1 MRTILAALLLLQ
13 ASPVLAQG
21 GYTLVV
27 RHNGSEIGRE
37 KLTLEQGR
45 RRGLSGTTLTI
56 DARYPV
62 SKPATQIAARLERS
76 PDGQLAV
83 FQLDVDK
90 PDGPISILA
99 AGAGARIVLKT
110 IAKGSDAA
118 QEVPGGPDV
127 VLLDDNVLG
136 LFAAVADL
144 ATPAGTRLTAIYPRT
159 ARRVGI
165 TATKD
170 GSRILVTGGISGT
183 LGVDA
188 SGRLISVALPGS
200 GITASVGE

>member
-1 MRTILAALLLLQ
+1 MQTILAGLLLLQ
-13 ASPVLAQG
+13 ASPALAQS
-21 GYTLVV
+21 GYTLLVQ
-27 RHNGSEIGRE
+27 HNGAEVGRE
-37 KLTLEQGR
+37 QITLEQGR

-56 DARYPV
+56 SAKYPAARP
-62 SKPATQIAARLERS
+62 STQIGARLERS

-83 FQLDVDK
+83 FQLDLDR
-90 PDGPISILA
+90 PDGPLSILA

-127 VLLDDNVLG
+127 VLLDDNVVG

-144 ATPAGTRLTAIYPRT
+144 AKPGGTHLTAIYPRT
-159 ARRVGI
+159 SRRVSL
-165 TATKD
+165 TATRD
-170 GSRILVTGGISGT
+170 GARILLTGGLSGT
-183 LGVDA
+183 LGVDG
-188 SGRLISVALPGS
+188 SGRLVSVALPGS